1 MAIIIRPAALS
12 LLSVLFVGLAV
23 AQTPSWPIVNGRQLQ
38 PTQQQIDSKGIDKAR
53 QRDRDV
59 QPDIDRLYE
68 ELTRHSPRPRR

>member
-1 MAIIIRPAALS
+1 MAIIIRTAALS

-38 PTQQQIDSKGIDKAR
+38 PTQQQIDTKGIDKAR
-53 QRDRDV
+53 QWNRDV

-68 ELTRHSPRPRR
+68 ELTRHSPRSRR

>member
-1 MAIIIRPAALS
+1 MAIIIRTAALS

-38 PTQQQIDSKGIDKAR
+38 PTQQQIDTKGIDKAR
-53 QRDRDV
+53 QWNRDV